1 MRWSK
6 LLGSDRLARPGY
18 QAAPGRSSFQQDLDR
33 IVFSASFRRLAN
45 KTQVHPLAEND
56 HIHNR
61 LTHSIETGSV
71 GRSLGTMVGSRLCTS
86 LSEKEID
93 FSPDDFGCIVQA
105 ACMAHDIGNPPFGHA
120 GEDAIGEWFK
130 QEINEKAGIFQELSG
145 VEKAELS
152 SFEGNAQGF
161 RILTQLENRKWA
173 GGLQLT
179 HAVLGAFM
187 KYPRPAYPRLKKA
200 GSYKG
205 FKKFG
210 YFSSEKNYVD
220 EIASALEMKALG
232 EETGY
237 WYRHPLAFLVEAA
250 DDICY
255 NIVDLEDAILMADL
269 HYENVVSLLEPL
281 APSLVFEK
289 HMGEESRIAYM
300 RAVAIDNVINEVV
313 EIFCE
318 NQDSLLDGTFTTDLV
333 SQTKYAKAFTDIQQ
347 TASKRIFTT
356 QLKTERE
363 ISGRKVI
370 HGILDIYKQV
380 ISSLK
385 DNDWKSEKI
394 PPHIKRLI
402 RYANLDFREA
412 NDLYKAT
419 LVVTDF
425 VSGMTDRYSKDTYK
439 ILSGHF

>member
-1 MRWSK
+1 
-6 LLGSDRLARPGY
+6 
-18 QAAPGRSSFQQDLDR
+18 
-33 IVFSASFRRLAN
+33 
-45 KTQVHPLAEND
+45 
-56 HIHNR
+56 
-61 LTHSIETGSV
+61 
-71 GRSLGTMVGSRLCTS
+71 

-93 FSPDDFGCIVQA
+93 FSPDDFGYIVQA

-130 QEINEKAGIFQELSG
+130 QEINEKAGFFQELSG

-161 RILTQLENRKWA
+161 RILTQLESRKWA

-210 YFSSEKNYVD
+210 YFSSEKNYFD
-220 EIASALEMKALG
+220 EIASALELKALG

-237 WYRHPLAFLVEAA
+237 WSRHPLAFLVEAA

-269 HYENVVSLLEPL
+269 HYEDVVSLLEPL
-281 APSLVFEK
+281 APGLEFEK
-289 HMGEESRIAYM
+289 HMGEVSRIAYM
-300 RAVAIDNVINEVV
+300 RAVAIGNVINEVV

-356 QLKTERE
+356 QLKTGRE